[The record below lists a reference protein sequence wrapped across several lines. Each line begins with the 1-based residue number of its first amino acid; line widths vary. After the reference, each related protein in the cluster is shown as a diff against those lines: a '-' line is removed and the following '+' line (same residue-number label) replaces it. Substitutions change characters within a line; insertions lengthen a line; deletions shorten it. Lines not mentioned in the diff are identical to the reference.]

1 MRGSSRTQSG
11 SSSAARKAMSKA
23 AEEVK
28 KLIDAIG
35 EVTLKSEKKIQN
47 ARKAYDALKETRR

>member
-47 ARKAYDALKETRR
+47 ARKAYDALT